1 ISKKSRPL
9 SFDLNPV
16 NGTNIT
22 IIHNAVPKT
31 GSRALELLVR
41 KFTFRYKDKIRC
53 KESFPPEI
61 ADNSEKINE
70 FVQSLEQGSY
80 LRGHF
85 PFQSFSESDVNVAY
99 INIVRPPIERLQS
112 NYYFDL
118 YGDGESNPQNNAVYH
133 QPTIDECIKNDVC
146 FRKVYSYYR
155 GSTLKTFCGHDIRCT
170 KNTRWTLERAK
181 ENSRKYLMIGLTSQ
195 WSTTVRVLEILL
207 PDLLNGLSTLMLEET
222 EKAKSTFRTAK
233 KIPLKN
239 ETLEF
244 LKRDMSLENEFYQ
257 FVQEGFETATRLL
270 LRNRTTVERT
280 Q

>member
-1 ISKKSRPL
+1 MKPQGIWKKSRPL

-70 FVQSLEQGSY
+70 FVQSLQQGSY

-85 PFQSFSESDVNVAY
+85 PFQSFSESDVNVAF

-133 QPTIDECIKNDVC
+133 QPKERNFAKTASAPCIFVNIGLVSLLSQTIDECIKNDVC

-155 GSTLKTFCGHDIRCT
+155 GSTLKTFCGLISD
-170 KNTRWTLERAK
+170 A
-181 ENSRKYLMIGLTSQ
+181 
-195 WSTTVRVLEILL
+195 
-207 PDLLNGLSTLMLEET
+207 P
-222 EKAKSTFRTAK
+222 KSTFRTAK

-244 LKRDMSLENEFYQ
+244 LKRDMSLENEFYR